1 MEGASSH
8 RGALSRSPLGHC
20 PLTPLS
26 HIHSLTLPQGDEL
39 VQVDGTSLEGLSPF
53 QAASMIQ
60 GQRPDGVKGKTQSD
74 VTGGTSASV
83 GVKVR

>member
-1 MEGASSH
+1 MRAPTEELCEEQDGT
-8 RGALSRSPLGHC
+8 RIC

-26 HIHSLTLPQGDEL
+26 HTHSLTLPQGDEL